1 MQSSINNLRT
11 ENIESNE
18 EAVTS
23 TNNNIQQDFKI
34 NIHDGNGFYET
45 GVNNSFWSSL
55 IITAKILQPQNG
67 VWKIIIR
74 DKAKNNLIIYENNNM
89 VHDKEIS
96 FKYKT
101 GLKVNLLIEAT
112 WTQTKD
118 TILSGEISIKY

>member
-45 GVNNSFWSSL
+45 GVNNSFL
-55 IITAKILQPQNG
+55 VKL
-67 VWKIIIR
+67 
-74 DKAKNNLIIYENNNM
+74 DY
-89 VHDKEIS
+89 
-96 FKYKT
+96 YC
-101 GLKVNLLIEAT
+101 
-112 WTQTKD
+112 
-118 TILSGEISIKY
+118 

>member
-1 MQSSINNLRT
+1 MQSSMNDIRD
-11 ENIESNE
+11 ENIELSE
-18 EAVTS
+18 VAVTNS
-23 TNNNIQQDFKI
+23 SNSIQQDFKI
-34 NIHDGNGFYET
+34 NIHDGKGFYET

-55 IITAKILQPQNG
+55 IIAAKIFQPQNG
-67 VWKIIIR
+67 AWKIVIR
-74 DKAKNNLIIYENNNM
+74 DKAKKNLVVYENHNM

-118 TILSGEISIKY
+118 TTLSGEISINY